1 MMAGPKELKGAVQG
15 HLPPYDA
22 TVGEQMF
29 LLGKEMS
36 PVLHRILVSERTLK
50 MMSK

>member
-1 MMAGPKELKGAVQG
+1 MQG

-36 PVLHRILVSERTLK
+36 TVLHRILMSEGTLK
-50 MMSK
+50 MMSKQFLMTQRKHL